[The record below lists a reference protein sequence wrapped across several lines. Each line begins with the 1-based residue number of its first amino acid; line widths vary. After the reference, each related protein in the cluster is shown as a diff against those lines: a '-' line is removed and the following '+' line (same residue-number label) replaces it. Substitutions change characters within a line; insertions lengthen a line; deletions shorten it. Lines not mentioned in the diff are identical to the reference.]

1 MKSVVSLF
9 AMSVVLAANATSPSI
24 RAGSVVMSQPTLSRQ
39 VAITYDLLSG
49 PAIVTVDILT
59 NGVSIGAANLTY
71 FAGDV
76 NRVVQPGDG
85 RRITWRPDKAWPGH
99 LIRDNSVTAKVTAW
113 ALNAPPDYMV
123 VDLVVANSITFYAA
137 AESLPEGGVTNM
149 IYKTDK
155 LVMRKCPAA
164 NVEWRMGAPSTEL
177 GYGNRQVNHNVT
189 LANDFY
195 IGIYELTQ
203 RQYERITGNAS
214 CAWFSNKVCYAARPM
229 ENLRWAHMRM
239 SADGSANADYEWP
252 GKGHAVAPNS
262 VLGLLRAKVNNR
274 VAFDL
279 PVEAQWEFACRAGTG
294 TALHNGKEISRTS
307 GTCPNVAEI
316 ARYKGNSG
324 YGSGDPA
331 RDLDADSGTAIVGTY
346 APNAWGIY
354 DMSGNVMEYCLDY
367 WKQDL
372 TDVDPETGSLT
383 QSGSRPRRGGNF
395 SSEPSGVRS
404 AYRIEYGQVTTAD
417 CQSGFRIAAIAEISE

>member
-1 MKSVVSLF
+1 MKN
-9 AMSVVLAANATSPSI
+9 VVLLCAVGSVLMANAASPSI
-24 RAGSVVMSQPTLSRQ
+24 RTGSVAMSQPETSRQ
-39 VAITYDLLSG
+39 VTITYDLLSA

-76 NRVVQPGDG
+76 NCVVQPGDG
-85 RRITWRPDKAWPGH
+85 RCITWRPDKAWPGH
-99 LIRDNSVTAKVTAW
+99 LIEDNSVTAKVTAW

-123 VDLVVANSITFYAA
+123 VDLVVPNSLAFYAA
-137 AESLPEGGVTNM
+137 AESLPGGGVTNM
-149 IYKTDK
+149 LYKTDK

-164 NVEWRMGAPSTEL
+164 NVEWRMGAPTTEL

-214 CAWFSNKVCYAARPM
+214 CAYFSNKVCYAARPM
-229 ENLRWAHMRM
+229 ENLKWAHMRM
-239 SADGSANADYEWP
+239 SSDGSANSEYEWP
-252 GKGHAVAPNS
+252 VKGHAVAPNS
-262 VLGLLRAKVNNR
+262 VLGLLRTKVNNR

-294 TALHNGKEISRTS
+294 TALHNGKEITRTS

-324 YGSGDPA
+324 YVSGDPA
-331 RDLDADSGTAIVGTY
+331 RDLDVDGGTAIVGTY

-372 TDVDPETGSLT
+372 TGVDPETGSLT
-383 QSGSRPRRGGNF
+383 QAGSRPRRGGNF
-395 SSEPSGVRS
+395 TSEPSGVRS